1 MNDMDEMTI
10 GMCLD
15 YIAVQIEFKDPKAK
29 KTTVRQADQTDFDS
43 F

>member
-10 GMCLD
+10 GMCMD
-15 YIAVQIEFKDPKAK
+15 YIAVQIEFKDPKSK
-29 KTTVRQADQTDFDS
+29 KAAVRQASQSDFDS